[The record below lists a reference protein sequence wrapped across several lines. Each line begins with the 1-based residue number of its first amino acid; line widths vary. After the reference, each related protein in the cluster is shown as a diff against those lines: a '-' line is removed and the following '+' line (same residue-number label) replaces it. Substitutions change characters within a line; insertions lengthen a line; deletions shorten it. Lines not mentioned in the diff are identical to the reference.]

1 MEELKNH
8 YKFYSEDIVIYY
20 KGAVVVVI
28 VW

>member
-1 MEELKNH
+1 VFVSFL
-8 YKFYSEDIVIYY
+8 F